1 MKVERLRE
9 VRKSRNLSQRAL
21 GQKLGWSQ
29 LRIATIEGGLSI
41 KRETAERL
49 AVVLLCDVSDLVRVE
64 EATLTFKVSDLPAEV
79 LELLRK

>member
-29 LRIATIEGGLSI
+29 PRIATIEGGLSI

-49 AVVLLCDVSDLVRVE
+49 AGVLLCDVSDLVRVE
-64 EATLTFKVSDLPAEV
+64 EPTLTFKVSELPAEV
-79 LELLRK
+79 LALLKK